1 MTQSEEG
8 ALIVARLR
16 LGGGSQASEEAG
28 GLAGA
33 GAGAGAGLGWAGL
46 GWAGRGGWQTGAVTA
61 PAAAGLAA

>member
-33 GAGAGAGLGWAGL
+33 GLGWAGL
-46 GWAGRGGWQTGAVTA
+46 GWAGLVGAGGRL
-61 PAAAGLAA
+61 GL